1 MIYSEIKEAYHK
13 GQKLLAVLLDP
24 DKLVVRDLSFLMI
37 KISRTKITHILVGGS
52 QVLEGK
58 TKEVVEELKKHTTL
72 PVVLFPGNYTQLTNL
87 ADGLLYL
94 SLLSGRN
101 PEYLIGQHIKAASF
115 IKQSN
120 LEVISTG
127 YILIDG
133 DVTTAVQKVS
143 DTIPLSQDD
152 TESIVSTALAG
163 QYLGN
168 KLVYLEAGSGAKRS
182 VSGTIIKKVSK
193 ALNIPVI
200 VGGGIRTINGIEAA
214 YEAGATMVVIGTII
228 EENETFLENLKMD

>member
-1 MIYSEIKEAYHK
+1 M
-13 GQKLLAVLLDP
+13 
-24 DKLVVRDLSFLMI
+24 
-37 KISRTKITHILVGGS
+37 
-52 QVLEGK
+52 
-58 TKEVVEELKKHTTL
+58 
-72 PVVLFPGNYTQLTNL
+72 
-87 ADGLLYL
+87 LYL